1 MKSLFQ
7 VGVVLAVCL
16 AGELISGVLPITIPT
31 SVVSMILLFVLLLV
45 KWIKPRHI
53 EQFGD
58 FLLKNMAF
66 FFIPAGVAII
76 EQFDLLK
83 ECLFPF
89 LLICFVT
96 TIITFAATAYTVK
109 AVMAVQKN
117 AREGRRDE

>member
-1 MKSLFQ
+1 MDKTASYRAIRRFS
-7 VGVVLAVCL
+7 A
-16 AGELISGVLPITIPT
+16 EKYGVL
-31 SVVSMILLFVLLLV
+31 
-45 KWIKPRHI
+45 
-53 EQFGD
+53 
-58 FLLKNMAF
+58 
-66 FFIPAGVAII
+66 FIPAGVAII

-109 AVMAVQKN
+109 AVMAVQKK